1 MAAVNAPFKFNPQAP
16 STIDAVTKPFENVT
30 KSLQDWLEQ
39 LVKDTNLDYYGSSL
53 FIAVLLFILFIHFI
67 AFALAN
73 NKGLQGWS
81 KGLSQALFELQ
92 VWLQTVVVK
101 LLLYYGAFIAGLF
114 MGAAN
119 NSIESDLYSLTPYVK
134 FLVIIYII
142 NKTCLILTG
151 QKNPEYTT
159 GPGGAAT
166 GVLSLTKTKWLY
178 TVITWLETVTDIII
192 QQVVPGSIYGYAVG
206 KVALAIKLA

>member
-1 MAAVNAPFKFNPQAP
+1 MADAVN
-16 STIDAVTKPFENVT
+16 TILKPTTDLSLSLTEWLQGLVIDTK
-30 KSLQDWLEQ
+30 
-39 LVKDTNLDYYGSSL
+39 LDYYGSSL
-53 FIAVLLFILFIHFI
+53 FRAVLLFILFIHFI
-67 AFALAN
+67 AFSLAN

-81 KGLSQALFELQ
+81 KGLSQALFELY

-101 LLLYYGAFIAGLF
+101 LLLYYSAFIAGLF
-114 MGAAN
+114 LGAAN
-119 NSIESDLYSLTPYVK
+119 NSIENDLVSLLPFVQFLIVIYV
-134 FLVIIYII
+134 I

>member
-1 MAAVNAPFKFNPQAP
+1 MADAVNTIFKPTTELTNSLTEWLQNLV
-16 STIDAVTKPFENVT
+16 IDTK
-30 KSLQDWLEQ
+30 
-39 LVKDTNLDYYGSSL
+39 LDYYGSSL
-53 FIAVLLFILFIHFI
+53 FLAVLLFILFIHFI
-67 AFALAN
+67 AFSLAN

-81 KGLSQALFELQ
+81 KGLSQALFELY

-101 LLLYYGAFIAGLF
+101 LLLYYSAFIAGLF
-114 MGAAN
+114 LGAAN
-119 NSIESDLYSLTPYVK
+119 NSIESDLVSLLPFVQFLIVIYV
-134 FLVIIYII
+134 I

>member
-1 MAAVNAPFKFNPQAP
+1 MADVVQ
-16 STIDAVTKPFENVT
+16 TILKQPTDISNSVTE
-30 KSLQDWLEQ
+30 WLRG
-39 LVKDTNLDYYGSSL
+39 LVEDTNLDYYGSSL
-53 FIAVLLFILFIHFI
+53 FFAVLLFILFVHFI

-73 NKGLQGWS
+73 NVGLQGWS

-119 NSIESDLYSLTPYVK
+119 NAIESDLYALIPYVQ
-134 FLVIIYII
+134 FLVVVYII

-151 QKNPEYTT
+151 QKNPEYTI

-178 TVITWLETVTDIII
+178 TVVTWLETVTDIII
-192 QQVVPGSIYGYAVG
+192 QQIVPGSIYGYAVG